1 MMSKAADYAVVYDI
15 SSNKKRRQVSRLL
28 KGFGFR
34 IQQSV
39 FECRLD
45 NKGKRDLLKELR
57 QLEVKTGFIKVYKLQ
72 HHFKPREIGCR
83 KSSDIDD
90 DSAFII

>member
-1 MMSKAADYAVVYDI
+1 MSKAADYAVVYDI
-15 SSNKKRRQVSRLL
+15 SSNRERSRVAKLL

-45 NKGKRDLLKELR
+45 RKGKRDLLRELR
-57 QLEVKTGFIKVYKLQ
+57 ALDIETGFVKVYKLE
-72 HHFKPREIGCR
+72 HSFKPRQIGE
-83 KSSDIDD
+83 KQDPGIDD
-90 DSAFII
+90 DSALII